1 MKTNHLVIILVVISA
16 LIFTALFVGYGRN
29 ATDGSDTGDA
39 SGTPTVT
46 PEDISR
52 TSESEEITSPP
63 EESTAV
69 ETEAL
74 TEEEITTEITQPEE
88 TRTTE
93 VTAEVETTEFAEA
106 TEAVETTVEKEPETT
121 PVIEETTEEEETE
134 TILPV
139 EETTEVIPEETTTE
153 FKEPT
158 VEPAITETE
167 VTIPIPPE
175 KEHPKEEEITT
186 KAENEYKP
194 PETGDNPFAGGGKTE
209 VKDNPSDNYIGEG
222 EDRPGEGIHF

>member
-1 MKTNHLVIILVVISA
+1 MKVNYLVIILVLTAAI
-16 LIFTALFVGYGRN
+16 IFTA
-29 ATDGSDTGDA
+29 ATLIHNGVIDSASTGDGS
-39 SGTPTVT
+39 STPEVN

-52 TSESEEITSPP
+52 TSESEEIPSSPS
-63 EESTAV
+63 EESTEC
-69 ETEAL
+69 ETEESTKEL
-74 TEEEITTEITQPEE
+74 ITTETTRLEE
-88 TRTTE
+88 TE
-93 VTAEVETTEFAEA
+93 TAEVTTESETTEIPEA
-106 TEAVETTVEKEPETT
+106 TEAVETTVIPET
-121 PVIEETTEEEETE
+121 IAEETVVEEVTE
-134 TILPV
+134 TIPPV
-139 EETTEVIPEETTTE
+139 EETTEVIPEETTTK

-158 VEPAITETE
+158 VELAVTDTE

-175 KEHPKEEEITT
+175 KEYPKEEETTT

>member
-88 TRTTE
+88 TETAE
-93 VTAEVETTEFAEA
+93 VTAEVETTEIPEA
-106 TEAVETTVEKEPETT
+106 TEAVETTVIPET
-121 PVIEETTEEEETE
+121 IAEETVVEEVTE
-134 TILPV
+134 TIPPV

-158 VEPAITETE
+158 VEPAVTETE

-175 KEHPKEEEITT
+175 KEYPKEEETTT

-209 VKDNPSDNYIGEG
+209 VKDNPSDDYIGEG

>member
-29 ATDGSDTGDA
+29 ATDGSNTGDA

-52 TSESEEITSPP
+52 TSESEEIISPP

-69 ETEAL
+69 EIEAL

-88 TRTTE
+88 TITTE

-106 TEAVETTVEKEPETT
+106 TEAVETTVEQEPETT
-121 PVIEETTEEEETE
+121 LVIEETTEEEGTE
-134 TILPV
+134 TIPPV

-153 FKEPT
+153 FKELT
-158 VEPAITETE
+158 VEPAITDTE

-175 KEHPKEEEITT
+175 KQEPKEEETTT
-186 KAENEYKP
+186 KTENEYKP

-209 VKDNPSDNYIGEG
+209 VKDNPSDDYIGEG

>member
-16 LIFTALFVGYGRN
+16 LIFTGLLAGYGRN
-29 ATDGSDTGDA
+29 ATDSSYTGDA

-74 TEEEITTEITQPEE
+74 TEEDITTEITQPEE

-93 VTAEVETTEFAEA
+93 VTAEVETTEFTEA
-106 TEAVETTVEKEPETT
+106 TEAVETTVEQEPETT
-121 PVIEETTEEEETE
+121 SVIEETTEADETE
-134 TILPV
+134 TIPPV
-139 EETTEVIPEETTTE
+139 EETTKVIPEETTTE

-158 VEPAITETE
+158 VEPAVTDTE

-175 KEHPKEEEITT
+175 KQEPKKEETTT
-186 KAENEYKP
+186 KTENEYKP

-209 VKDNPSDNYIGEG
+209 VNDNPSDDYIGEG